1 MLNTIWPFRQQAGL
15 LWNRLGGV
23 VRLLDQLLPE
33 VSYQNSRVKRNWKI
47 AVAIVGNQRQYI
59 VFNHLDGSSWLNVG
73 SFSTLNDAR
82 KFIKDN
88 YEFPEYH

>member
-1 MLNTIWPFRQQAGL
+1 MIEFLKKLRTQFGL
-15 LWNRLGGV
+15 LLNRLGGV

-59 VFNHLDGSSWLNVG
+59 VFNHLDGASWLNVG